1 MDISEWLTSVDAHPE
16 TIDTDLLVAEFL
28 AQSPERLWSLADVL
42 VGLRHLRELEDLS
55 EAVDE
60 LVSDGFL
67 ESVAA
72 ALCDEPSHDG
82 GPGNHCTDPL
92 CDDMLFQIRH
102 R

>member
-1 MDISEWLTSVDAHPE
+1 MGMSEWLTAVERHPE

-28 AQSPERLWSLADVL
+28 AQSPERLWSLTDVL
-42 VGLRHLRELEDLS
+42 HGLQHERELEDLS

-67 ESVAA
+67 ESVAV

-82 GPGNHCTDPL
+82 GPGNHCSDPL
-92 CDDMLFQIRH
+92 CGDMLFRCLPI
-102 R
+102 